1 MQGTWSPGARGA
13 VRGVRVWADPGA
25 RAAVVQVAPMER
37 IASLVTLG
45 VALSFAACGPSPKPK
60 PTSASIESDGP
71 EPESAEWLYAT
82 PNSSG
87 ELAEDC
93 KLVLD
98 VVRGEQECSGDLC
111 QHAINLANDW
121 LRTCRELEKSR
132 MPDVNQLVA
141 TLDARRKVSG
151 GECAFQGEEL
161 ISKGC
166 PAAEDCAG
174 YAQHWATGCS
184 EHASPLVVRMIEKQ
198 VARSSQNPVHLD
210 TTPCKEVLAKLT
222 QSTSCGNDFECE
234 AKVKGL
240 KEYQARCVDPSQPE
254 PLDDAVKQAMLL
266 LSAKQRPPAILVA
279 EARVPPE
286 KSRLLLD
293 DSSGYVVAVGD
304 RQVPN
309 VDLFIKALRD
319 SEFVQQVKIARIY
332 SENNQHYVRVAA
344 IDVDE
349 PESFFS
355 KYPLLELVGQ
365 REALVSEAANATI
378 SRVNALV
385 RYLEHPEAAVP
396 GPFSS
401 LPLETLSDAGLAFL
415 LSAFTSAA
423 AFSRPLQ
430 ADDDFKTEMGKA
442 DKHLVRVFERL
453 AAAKRAKL
461 PKTTVRGDAMRDR
474 VTFARRAWQ
483 QPFLDV
489 TPRGEVELGATNPA
503 VFMNVAD
510 LLPVSF
516 AAYRRAID
524 GSIGKALRKLEP
536 EYEAALKN
544 QALARAE
551 ACAAKSMEIVATAGG
566 LLNCTFGIENC
577 AAEFIENQ
585 SMQLEETLVAEE
597 VAKKAL
603 ATALAS
609 LAAPPERRI
618 AELAA
623 TCAVYR

>member
-1 MQGTWSPGARGA
+1 
-13 VRGVRVWADPGA
+13 
-25 RAAVVQVAPMER
+25 MER
-37 IASLVTLG
+37 IASVVTL
-45 VALSFAACGPSPKPK
+45 VALGFAACGPSPKPK
-60 PTSASIESDGP
+60 PASPSVESDGP

-93 KLVLD
+93 NLVLD
-98 VVRGEQECSGDLC
+98 VVRGEHECSGDLC
-111 QHAINLANDW
+111 QHGINLANDW

-141 TLDARRKVSG
+141 TLEARRKISG

-166 PAAEDCAG
+166 PAGDDCAG
-174 YAQHWATGCS
+174 YAQHWATSCS

-198 VARSSQNPVHLD
+198 VARSTQNPVHLD
-210 TTPCKEVLAKLT
+210 TTPCKAVLAKLT

-234 AKVKGL
+234 AKVKSL
-240 KEYQARCVDPSQPE
+240 KQYQARCVDPSLPE
-254 PLDDAVKQAMLL
+254 PLDDAVKQATLL
-266 LSAKQRPPAILVA
+266 LSAKQRPPAILIQ
-279 EARVPPE
+279 EARIPPE
-286 KSRLLLD
+286 KGRLLLE

-319 SEFVQQVKIARIY
+319 SKFVQQVKIAQIY
-332 SENNQHYVRVAA
+332 SENNQQYVRVAA

-349 PESFFS
+349 PETFFN
-355 KYPLLELVGQ
+355 KYPLLELAGQ
-365 REALVSEAANATI
+365 REALSREAANAVI

-385 RYLEHPEAAVP
+385 RYLQHPEATVP
-396 GPFSS
+396 GAFSS

-415 LSAFTSAA
+415 LSAFTQTA
-423 AFSRPLQ
+423 AFARSLQ
-430 ADDDFKTEMGKA
+430 ADADFRSEMGKA

-461 PKTTVRGDAMRDR
+461 PQTTVRGDAMRDR

-503 VFMNVAD
+503 VLMNVAD
-510 LLPVSF
+510 LMPVSF
-516 AAYRRAID
+516 AAYRKAID

-536 EYEAALKN
+536 QQEAELKK
-544 QALARAE
+544 QAYGRAE
-551 ACAAKSMEIVATAGG
+551 TCAAKYMEVPAIAAGLYRCAFG
-566 LLNCTFGIENC
+566 FEDCTP
-577 AAEFIENQ
+577 EFIEGTNTA
-585 SMQLEETLVAEE
+585 LDETLVGLEAARKE
-597 VAKKAL
+597 L
-603 ATALAS
+603 AGALAS
-609 LAAPPERRI
+609 LAAAPDPRI

-623 TCAVYR
+623 TCAPR